1 MEYPCVVDMDSPS
14 TRSAELGGCDDGLEH
29 ARSIGLTQKS
39 DSTVA
44 INSNRNGTTEEQ
56 AIAAPRRRDATPRPR
71 RMTAAE
77 CYSYAHTLHQICPIL
92 PPATL
97 IMEHIDE
104 LLAELENAHVDMQMP
119 CTMTDTE
126 PCWVVNNLRTL
137 NQSLVRANIEILEM
151 EPRRLLVRNTD
162 LDERHSEFN
171 GSTTLKA
178 CILLDLLFKGHRCIH
193 ELRLRPQIVDTW
205 SAQILS
211 VSLASNTSI
220 KHVTTEGLCSRLY
233 APGHPLMDSICEMP
247 SSLESLCITGLYLGS
262 VTVERL
268 GAMMEKMKSLRSVK
282 FVKNDMPPGAGKEL
296 MRGMCKNN
304 NLETV
309 SLSHVAMG
317 RSGARALGDYLAT
330 HSKLRELSLASLKKF
345 GQEQVVSIAEGLKNN
360 HGLQILKIEGLHVDP
375 GSIGSFAETLT
386 RHSSLKYLTVT
397 GCSLAEVDTKYF
409 AVFLKFN
416 TRLLAL
422 DLSGNNIDDIG
433 ANDIARMLKFNRSL
447 QKLDLSKNSVTYR
460 GAVPLVEALASNGVL
475 KELALWGV
483 SDDEK
488 ERPLA
493 SALSRNRAHG
503 RVLVSHD
510 SVESVFQLAKGVLAN
525 THLIR
530 TLHLDASV
538 HVNTYCTKTLFLSL
552 AAIPFLK
559 SLNLE
564 CETSFNRCAAENF
577 AELLFQTRELEHVQI
592 SHCYMNLVAL
602 QIVMNALA
610 ENESVLDMNLGL
622 GVQSFSGTRAIV
634 DMLKRNSTILHFGNF
649 TVRTCELQFLAYQL
663 RSNPV
668 LRTLNI
674 SALYHFFEKPV
685 VEGITF
691 EISEVLRRNM
701 RYCHRAVQSATKERK
716 LGTRREPAVGENG
729 ARVPLQVLP
738 PSTADTN
745 ALIV

>member
-1 MEYPCVVDMDSPS
+1 MDSPS
-14 TRSAELGGCDDGLEH
+14 TRSAELGGRDDVLEH
-29 ARSIGLTQKS
+29 ARSIGLTQTS
-39 DSTVA
+39 ESTVA
-44 INSNRNGTTEEQ
+44 ITSNRNGTTEEQ
-56 AIAAPRRRDATPRPR
+56 AIAAPRRRGATPRPR

-77 CYSYAHTLHQICPIL
+77 CYSYALTLHQICPIL

-97 IMEHIDE
+97 IMDYIEV
-104 LLAELENAHVDMQMP
+104 LLAELENAHVDMQTP
-119 CTMTDTE
+119 CTMTNME
-126 PCWVVNNLRTL
+126 PCWVTKATHNSTE
-137 NQSLVRANIEILEM
+137 A
-151 EPRRLLVRNTD
+151 RLSRPAYYWTCSSSVTD
-162 LDERHSEFN
+162 AYTKCSC
-171 GSTTLKA
+171 A
-178 CILLDLLFKGHRCIH
+178 
-193 ELRLRPQIVDTW
+193 PQIVDTW

-220 KHVTTEGLCSRLY
+220 KHVTTEGLYSRLY

-247 SSLESLCITGLYLGS
+247 SSLESLCVTGLYLGS

-268 GAMMEKMKSLRSVK
+268 GAMIEKMKSLRSVK
-282 FVKNDMPPGAGKEL
+282 FLKNDMPPDAGEEL
-296 MRGMCKNN
+296 MKGMCKNS

-309 SLSHVAMG
+309 SLSHVAIG
-317 RSGARALGDYLAT
+317 RSGARAMGDYLAT
-330 HSKLRELSLASLKKF
+330 PSKLRELSLASLKKF
-345 GQEQVVSIAEGLKNN
+345 DQEQVVSIATGLKNN
-360 HGLQILKIEGLHVDP
+360 HGLQILKIEGLHVAP
-375 GSIGSFAETLT
+375 GSIGSFAEMLT
-386 RHSSLKYLTVT
+386 GHSSLK
-397 GCSLAEVDTKYF
+397 
-409 AVFLKFN
+409 
-416 TRLLAL
+416 LLAL

-460 GAVPLVEALASNGVL
+460 GAVPLVEALASNVVL

-483 SDDEK
+483 SDDEE

-493 SALSRNRAHG
+493 SALSRNRAYG

-510 SVESVFQLAKGVLAN
+510 SIESVFQLAKGVLAN
-525 THLIR
+525 THFIR

-538 HVNTYCTKTLFLSL
+538 HVNTSCTKTLFLSL

-577 AELLFQTRELEHVQI
+577 AELLFQTRELKHVQI
-592 SHCYMNLVAL
+592 SDCYMNLVTL
-602 QIVMNALA
+602 HIVMNALA
-610 ENESVLDMNLGL
+610 ENKSVLDMNLGL

-634 DMLKRNSTILHFGNF
+634 DMLKRNSTLLHFGNF
-649 TVRTCELQFLAYQL
+649 TVRPCELQFLAYQL

-685 VEGITF
+685 VEEITF

-701 RYCHRAVQSATKERK
+701 RYCHRAVQSSTKERK
-716 LGTRREPAVGENG
+716 LGTQREPATGDNG
-729 ARVPLQVLP
+729 ARVPFKSYRRQRP
-738 PSTADTN
+738 TRMH
-745 ALIV
+745 